1 MEHIPGWHPTCPL
14 KTGCP
19 MVDFDKILFPVDFS
33 DRSRAA
39 VPFVEA
45 FAEKFASELQLFH
58 VVEPPF
64 AEAFGPFEEARTDRQ
79 EAQLHVFQVLT
90 PPHVTVTRKVVAGEP
105 ARCIVNHAHT
115 SGTGLIM
122 MPTHGYGA
130 FRRFLIGSVAAKV
143 LHDADCAVWTAAH
156 FEELPQGADP
166 VKEIVCAIDM
176 DEKSHATV
184 KNAATLAGRFG
195 AKLTLVHAVPAME
208 ARPHAYFDEQL
219 KKYLLDM
226 ARQEIAKLLEAAG
239 VEAQVCLHG
248 GDIAKVVRYA
258 AETHK
263 ANLVVIGRSSPGV
276 MGRLRTHAYA
286 IIRDSPCPVL
296 SI

>member
-1 MEHIPGWHPTCPL
+1 
-14 KTGCP
+14 

-45 FAEKFASELQLFH
+45 FAEKFASELRLVH

-64 AEAFGPFEEARTDRQ
+64 SEALGPFEDPRTDHQ
-79 EAQLHVFQVLT
+79 EAELRIFQVLA
-90 PPHVTVTRKVVAGEP
+90 PPHVRVLRDVIAGEP
-105 ARCIVNHAHT
+105 ARCIVRHAHQ
-115 SGTGLIM
+115 SGSGLIM

-130 FRRFLIGSVAAKV
+130 FRRFLIGSVTAKV

-156 FEELPQGADP
+156 IEELPPPPAAIR
-166 VKEIVCAIDM
+166 ELVCAIDL
-176 DEKSHATV
+176 DEKCRATI
-184 KNAATLAGRFG
+184 KKAATLAGRFG
-195 AKLTLVHAVPAME
+195 ARLTLVHAVPAME
-208 ARPHAYFDEQL
+208 ARPHLYFDEQL

-226 ARQEIAKLLEAAG
+226 ARQEIARLLEAVG
-239 VEAQVCLHG
+239 VEAQVCLEG

-258 AETHK
+258 AEQHK
-263 ANLVVIGRSSPGV
+263 ANLLVIGRSSPGLV
-276 MGRLRTHAYA
+276 GRLRTHAYA

>member
-1 MEHIPGWHPTCPL
+1 
-14 KTGCP
+14 

-39 VPFVEA
+39 VPFIEA
-45 FAEKFASELQLFH
+45 FAEKFASELQLLH

-79 EAQLHVFQVLT
+79 EAQLHVFQVL
-90 PPHVTVTRKVVAGEP
+90 PPPNVKVTRHVLAGEP
-105 ARCIVNHAHT
+105 ARSIVNFAHNN
-115 SGTGLIM
+115 GTGLIM

-156 FEELPQGADP
+156 LEELPLSAEP
-166 VKEIVCAIDM
+166 IRELVCAIDM
-176 DEKSHATV
+176 DEKSHATL
-184 KNAATLAGRFG
+184 KGAAVLSGRLG
-195 AKLTLVHAVPAME
+195 AKLTIVHAVPAME
-208 ARPHAYFDEQL
+208 ARPHAYFDDQL

-239 VEAQVCLHG
+239 VEAQVCLEG
-248 GDIAKVVRYA
+248 GDIAKVVRHA
-258 AETHK
+258 AESHK
-263 ANLVVIGRSSPGV
+263 ANLVVIGRSSPGLV
-276 MGRLRTHAYA
+276 GRLRTHAYA